1 MSFKNRTAVTIQIVG
16 VGGQGALT
24 VSKII
29 GNAAMAKDMPVVMS
43 EIHGMAQRGGV
54 VQTTIRLGKAE
65 SPLPFGSDISI
76 FVAFEPME
84 AYRARNEI
92 TRDTVVVIN
101 RDPIRPVSVS
111 SGGAPYPDVD
121 AIVSEIRKFARRV
134 HSLSAIEK
142 ATQAGNPRT
151 TNVVLLGAMCACG
164 IIPFTREEIEEAI
177 KASVPSRS
185 IEVNLKAFDLGLSS
199 VEERGCE

>member
-1 MSFKNRTAVTIQIVG
+1 MTFKNKEAVTIHIVG

-29 GNAAMAKDMPVVMS
+29 GNAALAKDLPVVMS

-54 VQTTIRLGKAE
+54 VQTTIRLGKTS
-65 SPLPFGSDISI
+65 SPLPFASDISI

-84 AYRARNEI
+84 AYRARKEI
-92 TRDTVVVIN
+92 TKDTVVVIN
-101 RDPIRPVSVS
+101 RDPIRPISVS
-111 SGGAPYPDVD
+111 SGGAPYPDID
-121 AIVSEIRKFARRV
+121 GIIAEIGRYAKKV

-142 ATQAGNPRT
+142 ATKAGNTRT

-164 IIPFTREEIEEAI
+164 IIPFTRAEVEEAI
-177 KASVPSRS
+177 KVSVPSRS
-185 IEVNLKAFDLGLSS
+185 IEVNLKAFGLGLDS
-199 VEERGCE
+199 VEESGCV